1 MASIGSLV
9 VNLGANLQGLQK
21 GLQKAQGMVGSF
33 ASRTASAVSSA
44 VRSAAGITATLGAGG
59 LTAGLV
65 GAVKMAADVESL
77 AVQFEVLTGSA
88 DKARNVMQQIRQFAA
103 ETPFETGEI
112 AQAARQL
119 IAFGSNSET
128 VVSELRML
136 GDIASGIGQ
145 PLGEIAE
152 IYGKARVQGRLFGED
167 INQLTGR
174 GIPVIGELARQF
186 GVAESE
192 VKKLVEDGRVG
203 FPELQRALQSLT
215 SNGGRFSG
223 MMQRMS
229 QTTAGKFST
238 MVDYFKAISIE
249 IGTALLPAVN
259 SVMTAIISGVDE
271 FNRWGESGEGAI
283 GGIMRAI
290 KNGDMQAAFKLVVLE
305 LKLMWTKMVSDFIV
319 SWMEAARKINR
330 TVNWHV
336 FSEDEITAAI
346 IGAGTDVAN
355 VKDEISK
362 LRHEQFW
369 AAQKA
374 MNGAA
379 ANPGDMPAAA
389 MAQAVANGEGGGI
402 DPFFGLKNPL
412 QRPGA
417 REASSGAFDLAAA
430 MQRGSAEAY
439 STLVRA
445 GRRDN
450 ADPAAQA
457 VDKQTKALLQP
468 LNQLAGAFV
477 GGLPGVL
484 IVESF

>member
-65 GAVKMAADVESL
+65 GAVKMAADAEQLAIQLEVLSGSAEKANSLIANMRSL
-77 AVQFEVLTGSA
+77 ALESPFDAQDLIEATKVMISFGVSA
-88 DKARNVMQQIRQFAA
+88 DKAASYVSSVSEIAA
-103 ETPFETGEI
+103 GDAEKLSRLTLAFSQAAAAGRLMGQDVLQMVNAGFNPLQEISLQTGESI
-112 AQAARQL
+112 EQL
-119 IAFGSNSET
+119 RT
-128 VVSELRML
+128 RM
-136 GDIASGIGQ
+136 
-145 PLGEIAE
+145 
-152 IYGKARVQGRLFGED
+152 
-167 INQLTGR
+167 
-174 GIPVIGELARQF
+174 
-186 GVAESE
+186 
-192 VKKLVEDGRVG
+192 EDGAISFEEVASA
-203 FPELQRALQSLT
+203 FERATKQ
-215 SNGGRFSG
+215 GGRFFG
-223 MMQRMS
+223 MNDRMA
-229 QTTAGKFST
+229 QTTIGRWQKITEQIGNLART
-238 MVDYFKAISIE
+238 
-249 IGTALLPAVN
+249 IGTALLPAVKDILD
-259 SVMTAIISGVDE
+259 IIERSIAE
-271 FNRWGESGEGAI
+271 FDRWGESGEGAI

-305 LKLMWTKMVSDFIV
+305 LKLMWTEMVSDFIV

-330 TVNWHV
+330 TVNRQV
-336 FSEDEITAAI
+336 FSEDKITAAI

-369 AAQKA
+369 AARKA

-412 QRPGA
+412 QQYGV

-484 IVESF
+484 IVESI